1 MKATMDLAYRLQHI
15 IFGEHSEWFWL
26 MAQAIIILV
35 SAILIYR
42 QVRVQRYANLLQMLT
57 KMRETWD
64 SPSMLQHRQAACGN
78 YQSGSKKINAA
89 EGQVLGFFEE
99 MALLL
104 RKGVLEEEFVWV
116 TYSYFIEHYWSMLEA
131 NIKEYRLT
139 TKDESWFEEMERL
152 RKVIGKV
159 SKRKN
164 LPSADKTHLEITTF
178 IDGELSP

>member
-1 MKATMDLAYRLQHI
+1 MKATLDLAYSLSHI
-15 IFGEHSEWFWL
+15 VFGEQSAWFWL
-26 MAQAIIILV
+26 MTQALIILI

-64 SPSMLQHRQAACGN
+64 SPTMLRHRQAACGN
-78 YQSGSKKINAA
+78 HQSGSKKIQAA

-104 RKGVLEEEFVWV
+104 RKGVLEEEFIWA

-139 TKDESWFEEMERL
+139 TKDESWFEELEEL
-152 RKVIGKV
+152 RKVIGKFA
-159 SKRKN
+159 KRKN
-164 LPSADKTHLEITTF
+164 VSSSDKTESEITAF
-178 IDGELSP
+178 IAGELSP